1 MKTYMLPL
9 LAVGM
14 AATPALAAP
23 VPVFT
28 TSTALPSYTTAGIVE
43 SFENQS
49 STNGAAFVAQ
59 PNTYGYTETTT
70 GGSFV
75 YSATV
80 PGVAVDTDSNTSNKF
95 LAVESGN
102 YQIAFNAP
110 QQFFSFIIGSIDTY
124 NSLTLNLT
132 DGSSFTYNGAQIA
145 GAATANAFA
154 TNAAG
159 NSGVAGRVTFN
170 FGGGA
175 GLTSAVFASRS
186 AALEIDDIAAA
197 VPEAATWAMM
207 MVGLG
212 IAGGALRRRKA
223 TVRFV
228 AA

>member
-1 MKTYMLPL
+1 MMKTYLLPL

-23 VPVFT
+23 RPTPVFSTNT
-28 TSTALPSYTTAGIVE
+28 TIPASYLGVSVIE

-49 STNGAAFVAQ
+49 NTNGAAFAAI
-59 PNTYGYTETTT
+59 PNTTYTETTS
-70 GGSFV
+70 GADNARV
-75 YSATV
+75 YSTPI
-80 PGVAVDTDSNTSNKF
+80 PGIAADTDNTTANKF
-95 LAVESGN
+95 LAIESGN
-102 YQIAFNAP
+102 YTIAFNAP
-110 QQFFSFIIGSIDTY
+110 QQFFSFIIGSVDAY

-132 DGSSFTYNGAQIA
+132 DGSSFTYQGTQII
-145 GAATANAFA
+145 GAADVGPTNSA
-154 TNAAG
+154 T
-159 NSGVAGRVTFN
+159 AGRVIFN

-175 GLTSAVFASRS
+175 GLTSAVFSSTS